1 MTNDAMIGALRSYM
15 AHNDHVSF
23 AELTNRIPGAN
34 GDRAY
39 GVLDLNVCFWP
50 GLSPELAEALN
61 ALLKA
66 GEIHLKPTNPF
77 IYLYDGAFPRLLIA
91 RRIRS
96 YKTLRWLPTVI
107 RPGAGPAPKDGQT
120 RRKKSRR
127 TAPR

>member
-50 GLSPELAEALN
+50 GLSPELWTFA
-61 ALLKA
+61 
-66 GEIHLKPTNPF
+66 
-77 IYLYDGAFPRLLIA
+77 
-91 RRIRS
+91 
-96 YKTLRWLPTVI
+96 
-107 RPGAGPAPKDGQT
+107 GAGLGFPVALI
-120 RRKKSRR
+120 RC
-127 TAPR
+127 